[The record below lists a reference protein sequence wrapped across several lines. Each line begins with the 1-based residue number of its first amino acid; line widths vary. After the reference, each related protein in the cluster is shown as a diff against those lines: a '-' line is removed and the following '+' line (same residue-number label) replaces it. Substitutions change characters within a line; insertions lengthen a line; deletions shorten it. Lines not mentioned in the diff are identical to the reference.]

1 MPRGTHRRLFAF
13 AVLILLIVLP
23 FFLAALP
30 GRTGQQTTDGF
41 IVKRGTNIGTIA
53 QSLKDDGF
61 VSSKYL
67 FLFVSFLAHKG
78 RVVAGEYEL
87 SRSMSIFQIARK
99 MALGQRK
106 IYVLKIVE
114 GYNLYTIA
122 DAVQRSG
129 IMEAQAFLELARKPD
144 LLGRLAIP
152 SDSLEGYLCPDTYF
166 YSREVDVDE
175 FLEGIV
181 SRTFKLFE
189 KQDVRQRMGELNMNL
204 FQTLSLASIIEKEAK
219 GEDEKKLV
227 SAVFHNRLRIG
238 MSLDADPTVIYGR
251 ESFDRRL
258 TKTDLATPTA
268 YNTYHLKGLPKGP
281 ICSPSKSSIMAA
293 LYPAR
298 SDALYF
304 VSRNDGT
311 HVFSKTIAEHSHFV
325 MKYQRSKGRK

>member
-13 AVLILLIVLP
+13 AVLILLLVMP

-30 GRTGQQTTDGF
+30 GRSGQQTTDSF

-53 QSLKDDGF
+53 QSLRDDGY
-61 VSSKYL
+61 VRSKYL

-87 SRSMSIFQIARK
+87 SKSMSIFQIARK

-114 GYNLYTIA
+114 GYNLHTIA

-129 IMEAQAFLELARKPD
+129 IMEAQAFLELARKPE
-144 LLGRLAIP
+144 LLERLAIP

-166 YSREVDVDE
+166 YSREVDFDE
-175 FLEGIV
+175 FLARIV
-181 SRTFKLFE
+181 SRTFRLFE
-189 KQDVRQRMGELNMNL
+189 KQDVRQRMEELNMNL
-204 FQTLSLASIIEKEAK
+204 FQTLNLASIIEKEAK
-219 GEDEKKLV
+219 REEEKELV

-251 ESFDRRL
+251 GSFDRQTHENRSRHAHGL
-258 TKTDLATPTA
+258 QYLSSEGAAQRA
-268 YNTYHLKGLPKGP
+268 YLQSFEKLHHGGALSGP
-281 ICSPSKSSIMAA
+281 ERRPLFCFK
-293 LYPAR
+293 
-298 SDALYF
+298 
-304 VSRNDGT
+304 
-311 HVFSKTIAEHSHFV
+311 E
-325 MKYQRSKGRK
+325 